1 MDLWGGSESSFHLR
15 YPKEKNTGNI
25 IKMKDNIEGNGTKFS
40 FFEDVEKEDGFMKG
54 VKEK

>member
-1 MDLWGGSESSFHLR
+1 
-15 YPKEKNTGNI
+15 
-25 IKMKDNIEGNGTKFS
+25 MKDNIEGNGTKFS